1 MKTVANC
8 LNLGE
13 AQHFKTVL
21 DAAGIPSFIPDE
33 LSAGIAPHHFYT
45 SSSGV
50 RLQVADENA
59 DEAEG
64 IIKDLRERS

>member
-64 IIKDLRERS
+64 LIKDLRERS